1 MFFVQEYNLLFPT
14 PRRMQFLIFIIY
26 FFKTNIFFLVNSSN
40 LMDTIKTIIVLIEL
54 QFNSTIDSKQTCL
67 DHAEKQNMILILH
80 TRDVR
85 NELLIVLYLE
95 ILLFYLVSV
104 AEETEKTG
112 FLTAHVCLS
121 IRCSIM

>member
-1 MFFVQEYNLLFPT
+1 
-14 PRRMQFLIFIIY
+14 
-26 FFKTNIFFLVNSSN
+26 
-40 LMDTIKTIIVLIEL
+40 MDTIETIIVLIEL
-54 QFNSTIDSKQTCL
+54 LFNSTVDSKQTCL

-95 ILLFYLVSV
+95 ISLFYLVSV